1 MPAGQAGVAS
11 GTASTSRQVGQSLGV
26 AVTGSILAGSLHG
39 PLRTGFIDASHG
51 AWLVLAGCGVLVFAL
66 GIITTT
72 AWARG
77 TVTRTAALFEAPAS
91 ARTVAR
97 AEP

>member
-1 MPAGQAGVAS
+1 
-11 GTASTSRQVGQSLGV
+11 
-26 AVTGSILAGSLHG
+26 
-39 PLRTGFIDASHG
+39 
-51 AWLVLAGCGVLVFAL
+51 VLAGCGVLVFAL

-72 AWARG
+72 TWARG